1 MSPQQERML
10 RTIIAKHSSEGLAHQ
25 AVTFIKQDGQVNLLD
40 MPEGLVEELNE
51 LGFIEVTRKTL
62 VREV

>member
-40 MPEGLVEELNE
+40 MPDGLVEELHD
-51 LGFIEVTRKTL
+51 LDFIEVVKRTL
-62 VREV
+62 VKEV

>member
-25 AVTFIKQDGQVNLLD
+25 AVTFIRQDGQVNLLD
-40 MPEGLVEELNE
+40 MPDGLVEELNE
-51 LGFIEVTRKTL
+51 LDFIEVVKRTL
-62 VREV
+62 VKEV

>member
-25 AVTFIKQDGQVNLLD
+25 VVTFIKQDGQVNLLYMSD
-40 MPEGLVEELNE
+40 DLVEELNE
-51 LGFIEVTRKTL
+51 LDFIEVVKRTV